1 MEPVR
6 AYLYGL
12 LAPVVAVLVGYGFLD
27 NESAPLWIAL
37 ATAVLGVPA
46 VELARRR
53 VTPTGRE

>member
-12 LAPVVAVLVGYGFLD
+12 LAPVVAVLVGY
-27 NESAPLWIAL
+27 

-53 VTPTGRE
+53 VTPTGKE